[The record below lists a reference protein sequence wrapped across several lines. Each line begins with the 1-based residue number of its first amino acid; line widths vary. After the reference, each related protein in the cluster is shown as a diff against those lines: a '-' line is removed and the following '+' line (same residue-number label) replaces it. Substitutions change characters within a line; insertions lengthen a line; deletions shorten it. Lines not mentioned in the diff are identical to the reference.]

1 MQTVDLGD
9 CFVGS
14 WDVANMASDVLMN
27 ENFGAG
33 YGSDCSCQSPLRQG
47 NID

>member
-1 MQTVDLGD
+1 MQSIDLGD

-14 WDVANMASDVLMN
+14 WDIANMASDILMN

-33 YGSDCSCQSPLRQG
+33 YGSDCSCRP
-47 NID
+47 DAKE